1 MRRDRA
7 EVENEP
13 RHRHE
18 DRDWA
23 EAEEREGWGGG
34 VMPRIEGWI
43 DSDQTT
49 FSIEEETDNV
59 LFFSV
64 SGEAVWSCTPDDA
77 RDIAAALTKWAKG
90 K

>member
-1 MRRDRA
+1 
-7 EVENEP
+7 
-13 RHRHE
+13 
-18 DRDWA
+18 
-23 EAEEREGWGGG
+23 
-34 VMPRIEGWI
+34 MPRIEGWI